1 MKKIVINPIAG
12 LCNRMRFISSAIY
25 VGYESNRKIVINWN
39 KANNC
44 AFEFEDLFEPIN
56 LPNVRFCKNVAEKIL
71 YRTDGPKTFNCFTLL
86 RNILGYQQFCN
97 YDYDREEI
105 GIEKI
110 IKPTKD
116 VYIQSFFSV
125 SRHYSLSKIFK
136 PISEVQS
143 KINKVTA
150 KFNSYTIG
158 IHIRRTDHK
167 DAIAFSS
174 ISDYEKMMM
183 REVKSCSSTNFYL
196 ATDDEDV
203 KHSLMKKFGDK
214 IICYSAPLTRE
225 SVEGMKAALVDLY
238 CLSKTTKIY
247 GSKGSSYSEIAAE
260 LGNIDL
266 LYR

>member
-1 MKKIVINPIAG
+1 MKKIVINPVAG

-25 VGYESNRKIVINWN
+25 VGFVLNRKIVINWN

-56 LPNVRFCKNVAEKIL
+56 LPNVVFCGNRITKIL
-71 YRTDGPKTFNCFTLL
+71 YRTDGPKTFNSFTLL
-86 RNILGYQQFCN
+86 RKILGYQHIIN
-97 YDYDREEI
+97 YDYDKEKI

-110 IKPTKD
+110 VKPAKD

-136 PISEVQS
+136 PVSEIQS
-143 KINKVTA
+143 KIDKVTA
-150 KFNSYTIG
+150 KFNSNTIG
-158 IHIRRTDHK
+158 VHIRRTDHK

-174 ISDYEKMMM
+174 ISDYENMMIG
-183 REVKSCSSTNFYL
+183 EIKSCPSSNFYL

-203 KHSLMKKFGDK
+203 KHSLMEKFGDK
-214 IICYSAPLTRE
+214 IICYSAPLTRN

>member
-1 MKKIVINPIAG
+1 MKKIVINPVAG
-12 LCNRMRFISSAIY
+12 LCNRMRFILSAIY
-25 VGYESNRKIVINWN
+25 VGYALNRKIVINWN
-39 KANNC
+39 KAKNC
-44 AFEFEDLFEPIN
+44 AFEFEDLFEPID
-56 LPNVRFCKNVAEKIL
+56 LPNVCFCKNGVRKIL
-71 YRTDGPKTFNCFTLL
+71 YRTDGPKTFNSFSLL
-86 RNILGYQQFCN
+86 RNILGYQQFLN
-97 YDYDREEI
+97 YDYDKEKI

-110 IKPTKD
+110 VMPAKD
-116 VYIQSFFSV
+116 VYIQSFFSI

-136 PISEVQS
+136 PISDIQSIIDEV
-143 KINKVTA
+143 TT
-150 KFNSYTIG
+150 KFNSDTIG
-158 IHIRRTDHK
+158 VHIRRTDHK

-174 ISDYEKMMM
+174 ISDFENMMM
-183 REVKSCSSTNFYL
+183 RELKFCPNSNFYL

-203 KHSLMKKFGDK
+203 KHSLIENFGDK

>member
-1 MKKIVINPIAG
+1 MKKIVINPVAG

-25 VGYESNRKIVINWN
+25 AGYVLNRKIVINWN
-39 KANNC
+39 KAKNC

-56 LPNVRFCKNVAEKIL
+56 LPHVSFCKNGVMKIL
-71 YRTDGPKTFNCFTLL
+71 FRTDGPKTFGAFTLL
-86 RNILGYQQFCN
+86 RESLGYQQFFN
-97 YDYDREEI
+97 YDYDREKI
-105 GIEKI
+105 GIENI
-110 IKPTKD
+110 IKPAKN

-136 PISEVQS
+136 PVSEVQS
-143 KINKVTA
+143 EIDKVIA
-150 KFNSYTIG
+150 KFNSNTIG
-158 IHIRRTDHK
+158 VHIRRTDHK
-167 DAIAFSS
+167 DAMAFSS
-174 ISDYEKMMM
+174 ISDYENMMTH
-183 REVKSCSSTNFYL
+183 EIKSCPSSNFYL
-196 ATDDEDV
+196 ATDDKEV
-203 KHSLMKKFGDK
+203 KHLLMDKFGDK

-238 CLSKTTKIY
+238 CLSKTSKIY